1 MVKEYRAPLELK
13 TGKMFRQQGTI
24 EHRAQVC
31 VGCVCVCGGGGEVG
45 GGVHVHI
52 SVYTNIMYSSICGNV
67 EMVSIATK

>member
-31 VGCVCVCGGGGEVG
+31 VGCVCVWGREEV
-45 GGVHVHI
+45 
-52 SVYTNIMYSSICGNV
+52 
-67 EMVSIATK
+67 

>member
-31 VGCVCVCGGGGEVG
+31 VGCVGGRCEGG
-45 GGVHVHI
+45 
-52 SVYTNIMYSSICGNV
+52 YTSIYQHNV
-67 EMVSIATK
+67 Q

>member
-31 VGCVCVCGGGGEVG
+31 VGCVGGRGEG
-45 GGVHVHI
+45 EGP
-52 SVYTNIMYSSICGNV
+52 YTNIMYSSICRNV
-67 EMVSIATK
+67 EK

>member
-31 VGCVCVCGGGGEVG
+31 VGVCVCGGGRRCE
-45 GGVHVHI
+45 GV
-52 SVYTNIMYSSICGNV
+52 YMSI
-67 EMVSIATK
+67 

>member
-31 VGCVCVCGGGGEVG
+31 VGCVCVCVRGGGRCE
-45 GGVHVHI
+45 GV
-52 SVYTNIMYSSICGNV
+52 YMSI
-67 EMVSIATK
+67 